1 MLNQCLENIQAR
13 GCCMHIFLVGNTHQ
27 ESDLEVNTDVIKG
40 TIRGIHAPP
49 ENFEYQGTISQI
61 G

>member
-1 MLNQCLENIQAR
+1 
-13 GCCMHIFLVGNTHQ
+13 MHIFLVGNTHQ

-49 ENFEYQGTISQI
+49 ENFENQGTISQI